1 MKRIAFIINPK
12 SGRGNKD
19 FLVHKIQNV
28 SSDLD
33 FKFETFF
40 TQEKG
45 HATELANNLVGKY
58 DSIFAIGGDGT
69 VNEIAQGL
77 LGSETPL
84 GILPSGSGNGLA
96 RHLNIPM
103 NNIKAMKSLNDGNIV
118 NIDTWLAAEIPFF
131 MLCGLGFDAHI
142 AQKVSGLK
150 QRGPQVYIRLV
161 ISEFMKFKPLELS
174 IEWEGGSYSGKPFI
188 VNLANG
194 SQFGNN
200 MKIAPKASINDGY
213 LDMGII
219 EKLPFHTIPELIF
232 RMRNGTLNNFKYY
245 TTFRA
250 KQFFLKSEYEGINID
265 GEYRIIDKEFQV
277 RQSSQSLKVLIPKGE
292 ENFI

>member
-12 SGRGNKD
+12 SGWGNKD
-19 FLVHKIQNV
+19 SLVRKIQKV

-33 FKFETFF
+33 FKFEVFF
-40 TQEKG
+40 TQKAG
-45 HATELANNLVGKY
+45 HATELANNLDGKY
-58 DSIFAIGGDGT
+58 DSIFAVGGDGT
-69 VNEIAQGL
+69 INEIALGL

-96 RHLNIPM
+96 RHLKIPM
-103 NNIKAMKSLNDGNIV
+103 SNIKALKSLNDGNIV
-118 NIDTWLAAEIPFF
+118 NIDTWLAGEIPFF

-161 ISEFMKFKPLELS
+161 INEFMKFKPLMIS
-174 IEWEGGSYSGKPFI
+174 IEWEGGTYSGKPFI

-213 LDMGII
+213 LDMGVI
-219 EKLPFHTIPELIF
+219 EKIPLHMIPEIIL

-245 TTFRA
+245 KTFRA
-250 KQFFLKSEYEGINID
+250 KRFLLRSEYEGINID
-265 GEYRIIDKEFQV
+265 GEYRIVDNEFQV
-277 RQSSQSLKVLIPKGE
+277 RQSPQNLKVLIPKGK

>member
-1 MKRIAFIINPK
+1 MKNLAFIINPK

-19 FLVHKIQNV
+19 SIVNVIQKI
-28 SSDLD
+28 SSELD
-33 FKFETFF
+33 FKFEAYF
-40 TQEKG
+40 TQEAG
-45 HATELANNLVGKY
+45 HATDLAINLVGKY
-58 DSIFAIGGDGT
+58 DSIIAVGGDGT

-96 RHLNIPM
+96 RHLGIPM
-103 NNIKAMKSLNDGNIV
+103 NSIKALKSLINGKIV
-118 NIDTWLAAEIPFF
+118 NIDTWLAGEIPFF
-131 MLCGLGFDAHI
+131 MLCGFGFDSHI

-150 QRGPQVYIRLV
+150 SRGPQVYIRLV
-161 ISEFMKFKPLELS
+161 IGEFMRFQPKKVY
-174 IEWEGGSYSGKPFI
+174 IEWEGGCYSGNPFL

-200 MKIAPKASINDGY
+200 FKIAPKASINDGY

-219 EKLPFHTIPELIF
+219 EKLPIHMIPEIIL

-245 TTFRA
+245 KTFRA
-250 KQFFLKSEYEGINID
+250 KEFLLHSDYPGMNID
-265 GEYRIIDKEFQV
+265 GEYRIVDNEFKV
-277 RQSSQSLKVLIPKGE
+277 KHSPEYLKIIIPKGKE
-292 ENFI
+292 AFI